1 MTQPLVRVGALCGAL
16 AVGAACDRTEHA
28 PVDLHLDILAAPPET
43 AATIR
48 LCNEGG
54 VAAEY
59 GATLVGSYVLTGLF
73 AGVAPT
79 ITVDAL
85 GSDGAWLG
93 RAGPMTI
100 DGAYAT
106 TTWSMACSGDGCSPC
121 SGCRVGAPSPGW
133 PSCGEGQA
141 PQKGEEDVVLGVRF
155 AGEDLPIARA
165 SAPRR

>member
-93 RAGPMTI
+93 RPQRLARERCALCVTRDRACPSLPRSPP
-100 DGAYAT
+100 ALVPHPPAARVC
-106 TTWSMACSGDGCSPC
+106 TW
-121 SGCRVGAPSPGW
+121 
-133 PSCGEGQA
+133 
-141 PQKGEEDVVLGVRF
+141 
-155 AGEDLPIARA
+155 
-165 SAPRR
+165 RRQGRW